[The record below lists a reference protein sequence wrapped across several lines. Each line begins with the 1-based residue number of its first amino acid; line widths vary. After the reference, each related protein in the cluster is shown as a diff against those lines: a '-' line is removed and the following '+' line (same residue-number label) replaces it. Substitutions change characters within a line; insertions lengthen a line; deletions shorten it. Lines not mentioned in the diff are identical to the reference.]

1 MAAGGQP
8 FLILH
13 SASPGER
20 RTALLRGDM
29 LEDFAVERPARPDG
43 VGDLH
48 LGRVGARVPALSGI
62 FVTLAGEESG
72 FLPDN
77 QGGEGLSEGQA
88 AVVRIL
94 RAAQGGKGPRL
105 DRKVPRDVAAEG
117 PPRRLRRGPPAVE
130 RLAASHPAAAIRTDD
145 PETAATL
152 RAAGLGDRVT
162 LARRGTLFEDAVEA
176 AIERLLGH
184 EVPLEGGGRL
194 LIHPT
199 PALVAIDVDTG
210 AATRDRGAQRRV
222 NEAALREAARQIRL
236 RQLAGPILIDLA
248 GLAPAAR
255 AEFVPALKSAA
266 GGDRLLRILGTT
278 ALGLIET
285 VRTRVHP
292 PLHEV
297 LGLPPTPLSHGLAA
311 LRRALREAE
320 SRPGAALAL
329 RAHPAVL
336 RATEALD
343 GTLEEY
349 RRWTARAL
357 ALRPDPALLPGEEVI
372 EDA

>member
-1 MAAGGQP
+1 M
-8 FLILH
+8 
-13 SASPGER
+13 
-20 RTALLRGDM
+20 
-29 LEDFAVERPARPDG
+29 ERPARPDG

-62 FVTLAGEESG
+62 FVLLAGEESG

-88 AVVRIL
+88 VVVRVL

-105 DRKVPRDVAAEG
+105 DRKVPGELVAEG
-117 PPRRLRRGPPAVE
+117 PPRRLRRGPGALG
-130 RLAASHPAAAIRTDD
+130 RLASAHPGAAIRTDD
-145 PETAATL
+145 AEAVAAL
-152 RAAGLGDRVT
+152 RAAGLGERVT
-162 LARRGTLFEDAVEA
+162 LLRRGSLFEDVVEA
-176 AIERLLGH
+176 GIERLLGH

-236 RQLAGPILIDLA
+236 RRLAGPILVDLA

-255 AEFVPALKSAA
+255 AEFIPALKSAA

-297 LGLPPTPLSHGLAA
+297 LGLPLSPLSHGLMA

-320 SRPGAALAL
+320 ARPGVALAL
-329 RAHPAVL
+329 RANPAVL
-336 RATEALD
+336 RAVEALE

-349 RRWTARAL
+349 RNWTARTL
-357 ALRPDPALLPGEEVI
+357 VLRPDPARAPGEEVI